1 MRRGAT
7 QGQGGD
13 ATGGVEMA
21 SLYFPGSG
29 SAVFLVHAGSPRQA
43 PADHHPSDGNQWLG
57 HPDEQEMNPAGVYQ
71 LRNGCYHTGSVNV
84 L

>member
-1 MRRGAT
+1 MIGV
-7 QGQGGD
+7 QGQSAD
-13 ATGGVEMA
+13 VVVGVQA
-21 SLYFPGSG
+21 AGLYGPGSG

-43 PADHHPSDGNQWLG
+43 PADDDPSDGNLWLG
-57 HPDEQEMNPAGVYQ
+57 TADEQEMNPAGVYQ